1 MDCALGLVGKGYVML
16 VTDTTQ
22 IRSIVA
28 YKHDEDKIVKLA
40 KRKAL
45 ATAGEQCDRVA
56 FGEYIQK
63 NLALHGLKTDL
74 ELSNHATANF
84 IRKQLASSL
93 RSRQGAYSTFC
104 LYGGV
109 DEEGPALYYLDYL
122 GSLQKTNFAAHG
134 YSSYFALSV
143 FDLLWKENMT
153 IEEGKDLMKKC
164 VEQLKLRFLVN
175 MPHFMLKVVT
185 ADGITEETI

>member
-16 VTDTTQ
+16 VTDMSQ
-22 IRSIVA
+22 IRSIMA
-28 YKHDEDKIVKLA
+28 FKHDEDKIMKLTNT
-40 KRKAL
+40 KLL

-63 NLALHGLKTDL
+63 NMALHNLRTDL

-93 RSRQGAYSTFC
+93 RSRQGAYNTFT

-109 DEEGPALYYLDYL
+109 DNDGPALYYLDYL
-122 GSLQKTNFAAHG
+122 GSLQKVNFAAHG
-134 YSSYFALSV
+134 YSSYFALSI
-143 FDLLWKENMT
+143 FDRFWKKNMT
-153 IEEGKDLMKKC
+153 IEEGKEVMKKC
-164 VEQLKLRFLVN
+164 IEQLKLRFLVN
-175 MPHFMLKVVT
+175 LPNFMLKVVT
-185 ADGITEETI
+185 ADGITEEHL